1 MEFWEDE
8 LGLME
13 ELYDMYKSIDNSD
26 LIRKVLHEARDEIN
40 NILQQAISEVEEIMP
55 M

>member
-13 ELYDMYKSIDNSD
+13 ELFDTYKSINNPD

-40 NILQQAISEVEEIMP
+40 NILQQAISEVEKLIP